1 MHTIRI
7 PVFRAAVFP
16 GALMDLLSESAFFPV
31 GVGSLRGGIGP
42 YPCTHPTRA
51 AYEPAFRHPKIY
63 WGPVWA
69 EVQPCF
75 EKFAIFGPSLIGVG
89 NRTKVSDPG
98 TQLLG
103 QSTDADHSGNCPFD
117 APNPSFTRDI
127 EPKL

>member
-1 MHTIRI
+1 MSQENGR
-7 PVFRAAVFP
+7 F
-16 GALMDLLSESAFFPV
+16 EAFFSVGDGPV
-31 GVGSLRGGIGP
+31 LSCAEVLGHILA
-42 YPCTHPTRA
+42 HPTRT
-51 AYEPAFRHPKIY
+51 AYEPAFRPPQIY

-75 EKFAIFGPSLIGVG
+75 EIFAIFGPSLIGVG

-117 APNPSFTRDI
+117 APDPSFTRDI